1 MSRHFLAPPPLA
13 SLEASSAAE
22 PSFSIVIAAY
32 QVAPFIAEAVRSAL
46 SQTRP
51 PHEVIVCDDG
61 STDELPTALAPFRDR
76 IVLIS
81 QENAGVAAAKDAGA
95 RAASGDFVAFLD
107 GDDSYEPAR
116 LEALGAL
123 AAARPDLDILSTDG
137 FIQVGER
144 KVRRMYDASWT
155 FETENQRPVILER
168 PFVGGNS
175 AVRRQRFLDVGGF
188 DRRFRA
194 AEDWDLWIRLIL
206 DGSQAG
212 FIPEPLAT
220 WRVRE
225 GSLSAHRIPLFTWS
239 VRALEKAAARDD
251 LRPDERRALERSLR
265 SWSRDLTLA
274 EVREGLMTDPSA
286 CRSKLLRLGTQRG
299 VPAKTR
305 AKVLFAAAAPRVAGR
320 RLRRQDE
327 QFWIGAGDERVPR
340 AAPREK
346 ASVSPAASAETAPPA
361 HGS

>member
-13 SLEASSAAE
+13 PLEASSAAE
-22 PSFSIVIAAY
+22 SRFSIVIAAY
-32 QVAPFIAEAVRSAL
+32 EVAPFIAEAVRSAL
-46 SQTRP
+46 NQTRP

-61 STDELPTALAPFRDR
+61 STDGLEAALAPFRDR
-76 IVLIS
+76 IVVIG
-81 QENAGVAAAKDAGA
+81 QEHAGVAAAKDAGA

-137 FIQVGER
+137 FIQVGDR
-144 KVRRMYDASWT
+144 KVRRMYDGSWT
-155 FETENQRPVILER
+155 FETENQRLVILER

-206 DGSQAG
+206 DGSRAG
-212 FIPEPLAT
+212 FVREPLAT

-225 GSLSAHRIPLFTWS
+225 GSLSTFRVELFRWS
-239 VRALEKAAARDD
+239 VRVSEKTAARDD
-251 LRPDERRALERSLR
+251 LSGEERRALGQALKSRR
-265 SWSRDLTLA
+265 RDLALA
-274 EVREGLMTDPSA
+274 EAREGLVNVKPG
-286 CRSKLLRLGTQRG
+286 RRRRLLRLGAQQN
-299 VPAKTR
+299 VPFKTR
-305 AKVLFAAAAPRVAGR
+305 VKVLSAAVVPGFAGR
-320 RLRRQDE
+320 LLRRQDE
-327 QFWIGAGDERVPR
+327 RYWIGAGDERVPR
-340 AAPREK
+340 
-346 ASVSPAASAETAPPA
+346 S
-361 HGS
+361 GS